1 MREAPSSGAWRGN
14 IMRGGESVT
23 AEGVVSCIGNI
34 PAYKLSTW
42 ETGREGKAGVTAGVT
57 RI

>member
-1 MREAPSSGAWRGN
+1 
-14 IMRGGESVT
+14 MRGGESVT
-23 AEGVVSCIGNI
+23 AEGVLSCIGNI